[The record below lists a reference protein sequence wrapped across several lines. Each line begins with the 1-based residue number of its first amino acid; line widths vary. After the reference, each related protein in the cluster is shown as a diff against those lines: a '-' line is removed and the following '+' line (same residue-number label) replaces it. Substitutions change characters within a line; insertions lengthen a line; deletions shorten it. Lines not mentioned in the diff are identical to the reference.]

1 MKYEIIKCNSSHN
14 FRIRPYV
21 SKNRGGVSIV
31 IDIPEE
37 IYNEIYMKFNSK
49 RYTGIHKEIFDLIVP
64 RRTQYQDPD
73 AILDYLYCNG
83 FEYMFEE

>member
-1 MKYEIIKCNSSHN
+1 MKCQIIKCNSSHN
-14 FRIRPYV
+14 FRIRHAEGNP
-21 SKNRGGVSIV
+21 GGVSVV

-49 RYTGIHKEIFDLIVP
+49 PYTGIHKEIFDLIVP
-64 RRTQYQDPD
+64 RRNQYQDTD

-83 FEYMFEE
+83 FDYLFEE

>member
-1 MKYEIIKCNSSHN
+1 MKCQIIRCNSSHN
-14 FRIRPYV
+14 FRIRPT
-21 SKNRGGVSIV
+21 KGNPGGITVV

-49 RYTGIHKEIFDLIVP
+49 PYTGIHKEIFDLIVP

-73 AILDYLYCNG
+73 TILDYLYCNG
-83 FEYMFEE
+83 FDYMFEE